1 LQPILSLRLHAA
13 LGGFVMT
20 TRIFDAPLHGERKAA
35 GWVQLDAAGP
45 AILRDL
51 IRGRIRQEVELY
63 NQALPET
70 FQGLVQ
76 PEESEQILNGFRMK
90 TKRPLD
96 WEQQCRRACLSF
108 EKNGFLV
115 LVDGKQVTEL
125 DARLD
130 LREDSEIDFIKLVPL
145 VGG

>member
-1 LQPILSLRLHAA
+1 MAIL
-13 LGGFVMT
+13 
-20 TRIFDAPLHGERKAA
+20 IFDAPLHGERTEA
-35 GWVQLDAAGP
+35 GTVRLNAGP
-45 AILRDL
+45 VTLRAL
-51 IRGRIRQEVELY
+51 IRDRLQQEVDRY
-63 NQALPET
+63 NQTLPET

-76 PEESEQILNGFRMK
+76 PEESEQILNGFRLK

-96 WEQQCRRACLSF
+96 WEAQCSRACFSF

-125 DARLD
+125 DQPFD
-130 LREDSEIDFIKLVPL
+130 LKENSEIDFIKLVPL

>member
-1 LQPILSLRLHAA
+1 MAIL
-13 LGGFVMT
+13 
-20 TRIFDAPLHGERKAA
+20 IFDAPLQGERTAA
-35 GWVQLDAAGP
+35 GKIQLDAGP
-45 AILRDL
+45 VTLRDL
-51 IRGRIRQEVELY
+51 IRERLQQEVDRY
-63 NQALPET
+63 NQTLPET

-76 PEESEQILNGFRMK
+76 PEESEQILNGFRLK

-96 WEQQCRRACLSF
+96 WEVQCRRAYFSF

-125 DARLD
+125 DERFD
-130 LREDSEIDFIKLVPL
+130 LKENSEIDFIKLVPL